1 MDESSPPPS
10 RPIPVREDCWS
21 EEATSTLVDAWG
33 RRYVELS
40 RGNLRQK
47 DWQEVADAVNARHGH
62 SKKTFRTDVQCKN
75 RIDTIKKK
83 YKTEKARASA
93 TNGAVVSSWPF
104 FDRLDA
110 LIGPNVKKVGSGGGG
125 GQVVMRIASPPMALP
140 LTAYRKAVQPR
151 TSPPMATVTP
161 VTLPKKRGA
170 AAASMDD
177 SYFRRNYSAVAA
189 AAAAAEVDEQEE
201 EESEERMAEEEDSSR
216 SSGDGEGD
224 GDGIKKL
231 ARAIKRF
238 GEIYARVEGEK
249 QRQMVEL
256 EKQRMQF
263 AKELEVQRMQM
274 FMNTQVQL
282 EKIKRSK
289 GSGSNDMSGLV
300 SVSSMP
306 DIPNY
311 LTSLFLVDPQTHEV
325 KLCDFGS
332 AKVLIKGELNI
343 SYICSRFYRAPELI
357 FGATDYTTSVDLWS
371 AGCVLGELLLGQ
383 ELFPGDTSV
392 DQLVKIIQ
400 VLGTPTREEIRCMN
414 PTYTDH
420 KFPTIKAH
428 PWHKVFDK
436 RVPPEAIDLISRLLQ

>member
-10 RPIPVREDCWS
+10 RPIPVREDCWT

-33 RRYVELS
+33 KRYVELS

-93 TNGAVVSSWPF
+93 SNGALASNWPF
-104 FDRLDA
+104 YDRLDA
-110 LIGPNVKKVGSGGGG
+110 LIGPNVKKAVTGGGGG
-125 GQVVMRIASPPMALP
+125 GQVGTPPLP
-140 LTAYRKAVQPR
+140 ANRKAGPHA
-151 TSPPMATVTP
+151 S
-161 VTLPKKRGA
+161 TLPKKRGA

-189 AAAAAEVDEQEE
+189 AAAAADLDEPEDEE
-201 EESEERMAEEEDSSR
+201 ERMEDEESERSR
-216 SSGDGEGD
+216 SSGDEEGD

-231 ARAIKRF
+231 AKAIKRF

-289 GSGSNDMSGLV
+289 GS
-300 SVSSMP
+300 
-306 DIPNY
+306 
-311 LTSLFLVDPQTHEV
+311 
-325 KLCDFGS
+325 
-332 AKVLIKGELNI
+332 
-343 SYICSRFYRAPELI
+343 
-357 FGATDYTTSVDLWS
+357 DLYS
-371 AGCVLGELLLGQ
+371 
-383 ELFPGDTSV
+383 
-392 DQLVKIIQ
+392 
-400 VLGTPTREEIRCMN
+400 
-414 PTYTDH
+414 
-420 KFPTIKAH
+420 
-428 PWHKVFDK
+428 
-436 RVPPEAIDLISRLLQ
+436 